1 MGLDLSSSL
10 GRCRSHSNLLPRF
23 VLRPFVPLRHPRLG
37 GRRLVRETPKFVS
50 IGKNDRMFR
59 ELDRLVLALLIAG
72 VTAWV
77 TVILTE
83 KK

>member
-1 MGLDLSSSL
+1 MS
-10 GRCRSHSNLLPRF
+10 
-23 VLRPFVPLRHPRLG
+23 
-37 GRRLVRETPKFVS
+37 
-50 IGKNDRMFR
+50 R
-59 ELDRLVLALLIAG
+59 ELDRLILALLIAG

>member
-1 MGLDLSSSL
+1 
-10 GRCRSHSNLLPRF
+10 
-23 VLRPFVPLRHPRLG
+23 
-37 GRRLVRETPKFVS
+37 VS